1 MKKLNV
7 TDSTYLIYYDT
18 GDWNLISLLLRKE
31 AKLNSDV
38 KGSFLSMKIVWSL
51 IGGLKTEVLWF
62 WFLKLSGINGYPY
75 RSDCVH
81 IVSLIVKSQISRWC
95 FQPIWLTAAASDNA
109 SSSFIVEYFEILTTY
124 RNSLGDK
131 STNPC
136 HETPYSVIYHSNR
149 IY

>member
-7 TDSTYLIYYDT
+7 TDSTYFIYYDT
-18 GDWNLISLLLRKE
+18 GDSNLINFSVTKRRKTELRHK
-31 AKLNSDV
+31 
-38 KGSFLSMKIVWSL
+38 FLSMKIVWSL
-51 IGGLKTEVLWF
+51 IGELKTEVLWF
-62 WFLKLSGINGYPY
+62 SLLKLSGINGYPY

-131 STNPC
+131 STNPY
-136 HETPYSVIYHSNR
+136 HETPYFVIYHSNR